1 MPRDLGGS
9 VFGRRM
15 AIALGVTSALAIFAG
30 AGASRAQD
38 TIKIGGMT
46 SMTGA
51 GSAIGRVADLG
62 WRFAIEDINAA
73 GGIMGRRVQFVL
85 ADTQTDPTHAVGEAR
100 RLVQNERIHAMV
112 GPVTS
117 QEVIPVT
124 SVTTAA
130 KIAQVTTAASS
141 DLTPSFAP
149 YHFSNSPT
157 GLNQMIANISYA
169 LDVLK
174 LRKIAI
180 ISDNGGM
187 SKAAASEIVA
197 YLREKGVTPTG
208 VQEFGFRSEDMTPQ
222 LFSLRSGGA
231 EVILLINSLVD
242 DARTVL
248 KNRDE
253 IGWRVPVLANLTL
266 TNFSVGIAARLGKE
280 AFEGVNSVQFRGM
293 TFCPGDPVGASDFAK
308 FDARAK
314 AAVPDLERLGGSS
327 ALAPYYIQ
335 PFVLKAAIEGAQS
348 LEGDKVAA
356 WIEANAPNIKN
367 MLGTFEAS
375 DKTHFLPSASA
386 MVVVKNAFA
395 PRSDGLVERVQC
407 N

>member
-1 MPRDLGGS
+1 
-9 VFGRRM
+9 M

-62 WRFAIEDINAA
+62 WRLAIEDINAA

-124 SVTTAA
+124 SVTTVA

-141 DLTPSFAP
+141 DLTPAFAP

-157 GLNQMIANISYA
+157 GLNQMIANISYE

-174 LRKIAI
+174 L
-180 ISDNGGM
+180 
-187 SKAAASEIVA
+187 
-197 YLREKGVTPTG
+197 
-208 VQEFGFRSEDMTPQ
+208 
-222 LFSLRSGGA
+222 
-231 EVILLINSLVD
+231 
-242 DARTVL
+242 
-248 KNRDE
+248 
-253 IGWRVPVLANLTL
+253 
-266 TNFSVGIAARLGKE
+266 
-280 AFEGVNSVQFRGM
+280 
-293 TFCPGDPVGASDFAK
+293 
-308 FDARAK
+308 
-314 AAVPDLERLGGSS
+314 
-327 ALAPYYIQ
+327 
-335 PFVLKAAIEGAQS
+335 
-348 LEGDKVAA
+348 
-356 WIEANAPNIKN
+356 
-367 MLGTFEAS
+367 
-375 DKTHFLPSASA
+375 
-386 MVVVKNAFA
+386 
-395 PRSDGLVERVQC
+395 
-407 N
+407 